1 MTDRIAASFDVLMDQ
16 ASDTAAEYLGRAQ
29 RHIDERF
36 GSGFAKANPSLI
48 AAFMQ
53 VAAADFATA
62 TNGKIVGSALDGIA
76 EALEKIA
83 KSLRERK

>member
-1 MTDRIAASFDVLMDQ
+1 MTDRIAASFQALMGQ
-16 ASDTAAEYLGRAQ
+16 ASNTAAEYLGSAQ

-36 GSGFAKANPSLI
+36 GDGFAKANPSLT

-53 VAAADFATA
+53 VAAADFGTGA
-62 TNGKIVGSALDGIA
+62 NGKLLGSALDGIA
-76 EALEKIA
+76 EALEEIA